1 MSKMLDVYDFDK
13 TIYDGDSSL
22 DFYLFCLK
30 NDLNILKYL
39 PFQIYGA
46 FLYYA
51 KFKNKEYFKENFF
64 SFLKNYK
71 NIDDVIIEF
80 WNINE
85 NKIKYNLLNKS
96 KNSSVVISASPY
108 FLLKY
113 ISEKIGINTLIA
125 TDVDKTN
132 GKFMGENCYGKEK
145 LQRFKNIFKDLEIE
159 NFYSDSKSDK
169 YLANIAKNAYLNQK
183 VSNINIGII
192 KNKYEIVH
200 NILSNLI

>member
-169 YLANIAKNAYLNQK
+169 YLANIAKNAYLVK
-183 VSNINIGII
+183 KDEII
-192 KNKYEIVH
+192 KWIN
-200 NILSNLI
+200 